1 VIITTPVDH
10 VIDNRF
16 HWLRGKAF
24 TRHSQNGED
33 GLLKAIFE
41 VIGTQNKWCFE
52 CGAADG
58 VTISNT
64 ITLVEKGW
72 TGIFVERNRRRFVEM
87 ERRHNSPGARRM
99 GIDKR
104 SIRIKAE
111 LAVNGPCSIEA
122 ICKQHSAPMDIDLIS
137 LDIDGGEEDVLLGFR
152 ELKPRVICAEYFA
165 PENVH
170 LDEMLFT
177 LDRMGYTPVAQTLC
191 NVIAVRDEFDDS
203 LSRNT

>member
-1 VIITTPVDH
+1 VIVTTPIEH
-10 VIDNRF
+10 VIDCRF
-16 HWLRGKAF
+16 EWLRAKAF
-24 TRHSQNGED
+24 VRHSQNGED
-33 GLLKAIFE
+33 GLLKAIFD

-72 TGIFVERNRRRFVEM
+72 TGIFVERSRRRFVEM
-87 ERRHNSPGARRM
+87 ERRHNSPGAKRM

-111 LAVNGPCSIEA
+111 LAVTGEFSIEA
-122 ICKQHSAPMDIDLIS
+122 ILKRHGAPMDIDLIS

-152 ELKPRVICAEYFA
+152 ELKPRVMCVEYFA

-177 LDRMGYTPVAQTLC
+177 LDRMGYIPVAQTLC
-191 NVIAVRDEFDDS
+191 NLIAVRNEFEES
-203 LSRNT
+203 LSRNA